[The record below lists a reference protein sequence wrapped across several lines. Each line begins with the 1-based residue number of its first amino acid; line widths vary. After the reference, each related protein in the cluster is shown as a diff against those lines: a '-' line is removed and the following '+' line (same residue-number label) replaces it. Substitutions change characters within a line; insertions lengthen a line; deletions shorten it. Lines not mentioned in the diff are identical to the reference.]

1 MISLLQSTGN
11 ENDFAYYYA
20 CMLGRHFVKFNLS
33 GSFYT
38 ILRQFTAKFSI
49 MSSIGTGVR
58 LFA

>member
-20 CMLGRHFVKFNLS
+20 CVVGRHFVKFNLS
-33 GSFYT
+33 GSIYT
-38 ILRQFTAKFSI
+38 ILKQFTAKSSV

-58 LFA
+58 LFP

>member
-1 MISLLQSTGN
+1 MQSTGN

-20 CMLGRHFVKFNLS
+20 CVLGRHFVKFNLS
-33 GSFYT
+33 GSFDT
-38 ILRQFTAKFSI
+38 ILKQFTAKSSV